1 MWRPSLTTTSPSGS
15 LKRMRRRSGRRWYSV
30 PRLTVRLRI
39 RGFSAVCT
47 NSARSDRTASY
58 AADARRRIASAPPCT
73 DASAGAGAGTAGETP
88 AEPASFRASPGGDAA
103 ASAAGGARASASVA
117 SPPAG
122 ARTGP
127 DRPSPLPLSAR
138 SPAPAPA
145 SAAGASVRSATARVS
160 STASAAASPP
170 ASSPRTPSATAATA
184 IAIPAPIRYF
194 FIRDIGCSAR
204 SLRSVP
210 PSVAGTRPAD
220 RRSCRGRAGRPRRGP
235 PALDPTGSMHRA
247 RPCGLEPPRSL
258 PADQVDRVEPDQHF
272 PRLRPVRRTQ
282 DPGGVQLVDDT
293 RCPAVPDPE
302 PSLQERGRA
311 LLVLDADLG
320 RLSEERVALLRERV
334 RALLGGLGLV
344 CAD

>member
-1 MWRPSLTTTSPSGS
+1 
-15 LKRMRRRSGRRWYSV
+15 
-30 PRLTVRLRI
+30 
-39 RGFSAVCT
+39 
-47 NSARSDRTASY
+47 
-58 AADARRRIASAPPCT
+58 
-73 DASAGAGAGTAGETP
+73 
-88 AEPASFRASPGGDAA
+88 
-103 ASAAGGARASASVA
+103 
-117 SPPAG
+117 
-122 ARTGP
+122 
-127 DRPSPLPLSAR
+127 AR

-145 SAAGASVRSATARVS
+145 SAADASVRSATARVS

-194 FIRDIGCSAR
+194 FISDIACPAL

-344 CAD
+344 CADDLEDVLLEFRRRDRTLPVPRHHPLRVLRRQEGALDADRIRLARRQEEHVAVAEQRVRAVL